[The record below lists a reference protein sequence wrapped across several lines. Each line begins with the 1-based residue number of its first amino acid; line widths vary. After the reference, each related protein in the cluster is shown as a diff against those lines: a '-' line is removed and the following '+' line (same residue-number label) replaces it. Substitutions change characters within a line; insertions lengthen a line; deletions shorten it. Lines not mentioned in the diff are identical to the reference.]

1 MFERLAGKLLSRL
14 LSKYFVSNDS
24 VSNGSGAPTSASRPR
39 RRRHGPTWESGVD
52 TCRWKVW
59 NYAKRLS
66 IAI

>member
-1 MFERLAGKLLSRL
+1 MFERLASKLLSRL

-24 VSNGSGAPTSASRPR
+24 VSNGAPTLRHPPPRR
-39 RRRHGPTWESGVD
+39 RRRHGPTWEFGVD
-52 TCRWKVW
+52 TCHWKVL